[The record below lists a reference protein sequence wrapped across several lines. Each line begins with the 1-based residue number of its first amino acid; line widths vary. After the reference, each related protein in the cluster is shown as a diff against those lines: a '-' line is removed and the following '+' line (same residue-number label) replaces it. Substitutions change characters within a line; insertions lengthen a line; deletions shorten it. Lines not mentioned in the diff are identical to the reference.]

1 METLS
6 SHWILYMNVVLYCP
20 VLLSVPL
27 LGSWSDVA
35 GRRPVLLLCNLG
47 LTLQTVLSILVMYL
61 RLPVFYFVIGNVI
74 TGIFGDFTIL
84 MAVSYSYLADTVDE
98 KSLTLRATI
107 LEACLGISGM
117 LASVIGGELLKA
129 QGYDFVIL
137 QAHACQ
143 NMN

>member
-1 METLS
+1 MFLHYICPVLQEVETLS

-74 TGIFGDFTIL
+74 TGHDLSVAF
-84 MAVSYSYLADTVDE
+84 DTVDHN
-98 KSLTLRATI
+98 I
-107 LEACLGISGM
+107 L
-117 LASVIGGELLKA
+117 
-129 QGYDFVIL
+129 L
-137 QAHACQ
+137 QRLQHKIKITGTALD
-143 NMN
+143 